1 MSETFSDLVRCHG
14 IILRTERYIECVAF
28 YRDTLGLP
36 VWFEKPGLVCLRFG
50 DGYLM
55 VETEGFASQ
64 DNPMRAK
71 PVSENPTKLRFNVKD
86 VKAAARLLENK
97 GVHVEIKTF
106 DWGTTGTF
114 LDPDGNVCALKDADD
129 PFFA

>member
-1 MSETFSDLVRCHG
+1 MTDTLSDLTQCHG
-14 IILRTERYIECVAF
+14 IILRTERYDECVTF

-50 DGYLM
+50 NGYLM
-55 VETEGFASQ
+55 VETEGFANQ
-64 DNPMRAK
+64 HTPTQGKAIN
-71 PVSENPTKLRFNVKD
+71 ENPTKLRFNVKN
-86 VKAAARLLENK
+86 VEAAARLLESK
-97 GVHVEIKTF
+97 SVAVEVKVF